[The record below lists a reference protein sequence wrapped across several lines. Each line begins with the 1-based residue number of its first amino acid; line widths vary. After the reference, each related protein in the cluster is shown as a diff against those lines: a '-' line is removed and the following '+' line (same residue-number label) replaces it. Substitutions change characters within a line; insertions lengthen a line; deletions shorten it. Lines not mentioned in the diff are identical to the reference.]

1 VPRAPLVRLHNA
13 SVSLGGVRVLHG
25 LTWSLRRGQHWA
37 VLGANGSGK
46 STFLRLVR
54 GELWPDAVDGGSR
67 VYAFDGRQQ
76 ASPVGLRERIAL
88 ISPELQERYLQQ
100 DWSLTVEQVVAS
112 GFALTDY
119 MHHKLDST
127 QRDFVDELLNRF
139 GIAGLRRR
147 DVRQLSQGEL
157 RRALIAR
164 ALANQ
169 PRVLVLDEF
178 CDGLDAVSRRGLLER
193 LNSFAKLGVQF
204 LYTTHRPGELLR
216 CITHVLVLE
225 NGRIAWQG
233 PREELPVREGRS
245 TTGRGFRVANSR
257 NSSLSKNRSAGLR
270 TRRVSGGEPGRAGSE
285 TGAPVPCFM
294 APMRV
299 HAWMSKLPT
308 NMGSDVHPSPALRA
322 PSPLLGGG
330 ERDGVR
336 GGRAAKRSG
345 DVENSAASSPSPFL
359 FRLRNVSVFLDR
371 KPVLRDLHWQMNAD
385 ENWVVLGRNGA
396 GKSTFL
402 KLLAGEVHPAL
413 GGNVQRFGAESR
425 HTLWQVRRRI
435 GQVSSDFQAAY
446 RDDITGELAIASG
459 FFGSIGL
466 LRRRPTAEQMQV
478 VRALVKRFDLGGFAS
493 QSVQRMSY
501 GQLRRIL
508 LARALVHDPAVLLL
522 DEPFDGLDLD
532 SKLALQSALDDLS
545 RNGTR
550 LLIVTHHL
558 EDLPRC
564 ITHAAVLDAGQ
575 LTAHGPLNDSQ
586 FHRWAALAL

>member
-1 VPRAPLVRLHNA
+1 MKSAPLIRLEHA
-13 SVSLGGVRVLHG
+13 SVSLDGVRVLHD
-25 LTWSLRRGQHWA
+25 LTWSLRRGEHWA
-37 VLGANGSGK
+37 VLGPNGSGK

-54 GELWPDAVDGGSR
+54 GDLWPDPDGLGHR
-67 VYAFDGRQQ
+67 VYAFDGRTQ

-88 ISPELQERYLQQ
+88 VSPELQERYLQLE
-100 DWSLTVEQVVAS
+100 WSLTVEQVVAS

-119 MHHKLDST
+119 VHHKLDAK
-127 QRDFVDELLNRF
+127 QRERVDELLNRF
-139 GIAGLRRR
+139 GIAALRRR
-147 DVRQLSQGEL
+147 NVQQLSQGEL
-157 RRALIAR
+157 RRTLIAR

-193 LNSFAKLGVQF
+193 LNDFTRLGVQF
-204 LYTTHRPGELLR
+204 LYTTHRAGELLR

-233 PREELPVREGRS
+233 PRAEWACDGAKRLECADSSALSGGDLSPSKSFRHRLASRRLSG
-245 TTGRGFRVANSR
+245 RVAPLRVPAPPTSR
-257 NSSLSKNRSAGLR
+257 RSA
-270 TRRVSGGEPGRAGSE
+270 E
-285 TGAPVPCFM
+285 
-294 APMRV
+294 
-299 HAWMSKLPT
+299 
-308 NMGSDVHPSPALRA
+308 
-322 PSPLLGGG
+322 
-330 ERDGVR
+330 
-336 GGRAAKRSG
+336 SG
-345 DVENSAASSPSPFL
+345 DKSPHSAFL
-359 FRLRNVSVFLDR
+359 FRLRGVSVFLDR

-413 GGNVQRFGAESR
+413 GGKVHRFSADSR

-435 GQVSSDFQAAY
+435 GQVSGDFQAAY
-446 RDDITGELAIASG
+446 RDDVTGEQAIASG

-466 LRRRPTAEQMQV
+466 MRRRPTAEHMRS
-478 VRALVKRFDLGGFAS
+478 VRRLVKHFDLGGFAK

-522 DEPFDGLDLD
+522 DEPFDGLDLE
-532 SKLALQSALDDLS
+532 SKLALQSALDDIS
-545 RNGTR
+545 RDGTR
-550 LLIVTHHL
+550 LLMVTHHL

-564 ITHAAVLDAGQ
+564 ITHVAVLDAGH
-575 LTAHGPLNDSQ
+575 LGVSKSSS
-586 FHRWAALAL
+586 AARARISRG